1 MTRRKTNLTDDE
13 LGERDERVRGE
24 LLAIIHYKRGF
35 VDELQRMI
43 KELQADA
50 RAIEKAA
57 KAERWS
63 DLEEYLDGDDIESLS
78 NVSPTDLLGEVA

>member
-1 MTRRKTNLTDDE
+1 MTRRKMDLTDDE
-13 LGERDERVRGE
+13 LGERDERVRDE
-24 LLAIIHYKRGF
+24 LLAIIHYKRGLA
-35 VDELQRMI
+35 DELQRTV

-78 NVSPTDLLGEVA
+78 NVSPKDLLG